1 MAQDSSA
8 MERELAGKDEI
19 IRKQAELIDQ
29 QSTTNEQQS
38 QTIQQQQEHIEKLKR
53 DVDLL
58 RRYIFGRRR
67 ERFVQNPSNQPML
80 FDLGEAP
87 APEAAED
94 PDDDEEDDSASKKR
108 RKGHGRRKLPDH
120 LPRKEIHHIL
130 EGDELLC
137 PCCNKPRG
145 EIGEEVSEQLEFVPA
160 SLFVNRH
167 IRHIYACLDEA
178 CLESNV
184 VTAPKPAQPIE
195 KGLPGPGL
203 LAYVVAS
210 KLADHLPLNRQED
223 ILARTGVH
231 LRRSTLC
238 GWMAHCAQ
246 LASLLYEL
254 MRRRVF
260 RSSVLGVDDTPVR
273 VQDADL
279 DHMRKAYFWPYYGDD
294 AHPYVWID
302 FGTSHARAG
311 PEAVLRGFE
320 GILQGDGYWEDITR
334 TVDSLADFAGCMAH
348 ARRYF
353 DRARDSAPTR
363 DVHEALA
370 YIQRL
375 YDVEDEAR
383 DMTPEARLALR
394 QEKSVPILDHFK
406 EWLQAK
412 HHSVLPSSALG
423 EAITYALN
431 QWESLKVFTRDGRV
445 EIDNNRV
452 ERAVRYLVLGRCN
465 WLFLGSDNG
474 GHTAAVLYSLVI
486 TCKRLRIDPWAYLND
501 VFTRMPS
508 ASALELRHLLPD
520 RWIKA
525 HPEHRLV
532 HREKESRSAAR
543 RQRARRAKRRRER
556 AAAMTK

>member
-1 MAQDSSA
+1 MTQDPSA
-8 MERELAGKDEI
+8 IQRESVPKDEV
-19 IRKQAELIDQ
+19 IRQQAELLDQ
-29 QSTTNEQQS
+29 QAK
-38 QTIQQQQEHIEKLKR
+38 TIQQQQDHIEKLKR

-67 ERFVQNPSNQPML
+67 ERFVDDPSNQPML
-80 FDLGEAP
+80 FDLGDAP
-87 APEAAED
+87 VPEEAED
-94 PDDDEEDDSASKKR
+94 SEDDEGDLASRNR
-108 RKGHGRRKLPDH
+108 RKGHGRRRLPDH
-120 LPRKEIHHIL
+120 LPRKDIHHIL

-137 PCCNKPRG
+137 PCCGKPRVK
-145 EIGEEVSEQLEFVPA
+145 ISEEVSEQLEFVPA
-160 SLFVNRH
+160 SLFVARH
-167 IRHIYACLDEA
+167 IRHIYACVDEA

-184 VTAPKPAQPIE
+184 VTAPKPPQPID

-210 KLADHLPLNRQED
+210 KMADHLPLNRQED

-231 LRRSTLC
+231 LGRSTLC
-238 GWMAHCAQ
+238 DWMAHCAQ
-246 LASLLYEL
+246 LVSPLYEL
-254 MRRRVF
+254 MHRRVF
-260 RSSVLGVDDTPVR
+260 RSGVLGVDDTPVQVR
-273 VQDADL
+273 DEDL
-279 DHMRKAYFWPYYGDD
+279 DHTRKAYFWPYYGDG

-302 FGTSHARAG
+302 FGTSHSRAG
-311 PEAVLRGFE
+311 PEEVLRGFD
-320 GILQGDGYWEDITR
+320 GTLQGDGYWEDITKA
-334 TVDSLADFAGCMAH
+334 VPSLAEFAGCMAH

-353 DRARDSAPTR
+353 ERARDSAPTR

-375 YDVEDEAR
+375 YDVEDQAR
-383 DMTPEARLALR
+383 GLTPDARVAVR
-394 QEKSVPILDHFK
+394 QERSVPILNRFE

-423 EAITYALN
+423 EAVTYAMN

-452 ERAVRYLVLGRCN
+452 ERAIRYLVLGRCN

-474 GHTAAVLYSLVI
+474 GQTAAMLYSLVI

-501 VFTRMPS
+501 VFTRLPS
-508 ASALELRHLLPD
+508 AGALELRHLLPD

-525 HPEHRLV
+525 HPQHRLI
-532 HREKESRSAAR
+532 HRESESRSAAR
-543 RQRARRAKRRRER
+543 RQQVRRAKRRRER
-556 AAAMTK
+556 AAAMTE